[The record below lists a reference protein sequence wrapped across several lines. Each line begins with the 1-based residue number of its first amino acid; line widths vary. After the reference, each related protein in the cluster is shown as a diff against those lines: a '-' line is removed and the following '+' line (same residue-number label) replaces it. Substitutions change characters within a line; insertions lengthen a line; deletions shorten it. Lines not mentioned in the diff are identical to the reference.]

1 MRLQKFLS
9 QAGIASRRGAEDLIR
24 AGRVAINEVPVTE
37 LGTRVDPDRDRVSV
51 DGRSVRPRALEWLAL
66 HKPRGYVSTRHDP
79 QGRRTI
85 YDLVPPD
92 AGRLF
97 YVGRLDVDS
106 EGLILLTNDGDTAH
120 RMRHPSFE
128 VERVYEADVSG
139 DPDETA
145 IGRLRTGVMLDDGF
159 ARVRA
164 AERVA
169 PARVRL
175 TLTEGRKR
183 EVRRLLAA
191 VGYPVRRLVRV
202 RYGPVQLGALP
213 PGQWRRLRPDEIPSA
228 AG

>member
-51 DGRSVRPRALEWLAL
+51 DGRNVRPRSLEWLAL

-120 RMRHPSFE
+120 RMLHPSFE

-145 IGRLRTGVMLDDGF
+145 IGRLRAGIMLDDGF

-164 AERVA
+164 AERVG

>member
-1 MRLQKFLS
+1 M
-9 QAGIASRRGAEDLIR
+9 
-24 AGRVAINEVPVTE
+24 
-37 LGTRVDPDRDRVSV
+37 
-51 DGRSVRPRALEWLAL
+51 
-66 HKPRGYVSTRHDP
+66 
-79 QGRRTI
+79 
-85 YDLVPPD
+85 
-92 AGRLF
+92 
-97 YVGRLDVDS
+97 DS

-120 RMRHPSFE
+120 RMLHPSFE

-145 IGRLRTGVMLDDGF
+145 IGRLRAGIMLDDGF

-164 AERVA
+164 AERVG

>member
-51 DGRSVRPRALEWLAL
+51 DGRNVRPRALEWLAL

-120 RMRHPSFE
+120 RMLHPSFE

-145 IGRLRTGVMLDDGF
+145 IGRLRAGIMLDDGF

-164 AERVA
+164 AERVG